1 MNSYSFPSWD
11 LFNKNK
17 EIVLALVTHA
27 PLVNSPLEN
36 CFPLWDYLKTP
47 LWFCTAQDWS
57 PRATDKE

>member
-27 PLVNSPLEN
+27 PLVNSSLEN
-36 CFPLWDYLKTP
+36 CFPLCDYLKTP
-47 LWFCTAQDWS
+47 LW
-57 PRATDKE
+57 